1 MSSLINNRYKVIREL
16 GKGGMGAV
24 TLVEDVLHTQQFL
37 ALKTIHS
44 DLLTQRNLAQ
54 FKYEFTAMAQ
64 VRHPNLVEVYDF
76 GVLAD
81 TQDYFFTMEYVPGED
96 WATAAA
102 RHQQVGDDESWL
114 YTVIAQVCRALQH
127 IHNHG
132 FVHYDVKPRNVRIT
146 PEGQV
151 KLMDFGLIGQPH
163 GKGQLLVRGTPE
175 YIAPELIRRDAVD
188 HRADLYSLGVSLYEI
203 AVGELPFKDES
214 STTVLKQHIEKP
226 LPVSPLEHPALSPVL
241 RTLIVKLLAKD
252 PDQRYRSANQVIA
265 TLNLLT
271 SSSFPLESHESR
283 SHTTQRSKFVG
294 RKFEVALLHERLK
307 RIEQGQGQLLLI
319 EGGAGAGKTRLIR
332 EARLQAQIQHVIVCE
347 GDCPEHAP
355 APYFPWIGIFKQ
367 LLASSLTV
375 QTLPTAGFALMR
387 LMPDLQEDIQAR
399 LPSLSTVPD
408 GGVPGAEDKAAL
420 LRTAVDI
427 LLAFD
432 QPLLLILEDLQNAD
446 AETLEFLTEVS
457 QRLSTAHVL
466 VLGTYRA
473 TNLDKAHPLSVLIH
487 KAQPIRYAQSAI
499 ADSSSPLPFCQL
511 LRLAPFDAEATEAMT
526 RSVLGPDADV
536 RFDAAVRSDA
546 SARSGA
552 AGAALPE
559 ALLPWLLRET
569 GGNPGFVENLLYT
582 LLEENLLRQD
592 ASGWHIDLTNI
603 PAMPSSILETAQ
615 RRLERLDETALHVLQ
630 WAAVIGQDVDVPLLG
645 KVSENSEEDLL
656 AVLSGAVD
664 RHVLVQIEQIDATL
678 YRFSNEQ
685 MRLAIYNTLT
695 QETRAHHHRRCAETL
710 MEQNTEDEAAQ
721 LLTWHFAQAGDWEQA
736 LHYAQIAADKACQV
750 YAHRSAVHCYDQALE
765 YAHCLGDAVDP
776 LTCYG
781 LLAGRAEANARLGQ
795 PQAQESD
802 LSAMADIARDLGDI
816 PRQIE
821 VTNRQVALKS
831 MVGEYTKALHLGE
844 QTLALARK
852 TGDPRLIVDSL
863 DALGEVYFRVGETEK
878 AYAYHKQA
886 LPLCREMGDLSREAH
901 VLWRL
906 GAWARILEGPTVAVG
921 YMTASLELQR
931 ALGNHG
937 GVADALNGLALQSQD
952 YAQQRYYHEQSLEIA
967 QRIGDRTRQI
977 RSFNNL
983 GLTYWYLGLY
993 PRARAYMEQ
1002 AVQMARETTSRSL
1015 LTTLL
1020 ESVGRVYLALED
1032 YETAQRTFE
1041 EGLALGQEL
1050 GEYYGQSFH
1059 MLGLGQVLLHKG
1071 ELTAAHDMFA
1081 GACAIQ
1087 QERKALAGLFTSQAR
1102 LGATYLALNDWP
1114 QAMQYTQDAL
1124 KTLDIVRTGE
1134 LSPQEVWWCRYQ
1146 VLRGAPDPAQY
1157 ADEAWEALQ
1166 QAYKVMMEGI
1176 ATLSDEGLRRN
1187 YLNKVKINR
1196 DIITEW
1202 TRQTAERRRGQN
1214 LEAVLFNVDLEQDAA
1229 AEAER
1234 LQDRLKRVL
1243 DISVRMNETHD
1254 AEFLLNYVMDQVIE
1268 LSGAERGVLV
1278 LFTTNRQMDYRVA
1291 VGIDLQELA
1300 EGKAQISYSMLE
1312 TVTQTRQPVLLQ
1324 DALTDERF
1332 GLQDSVLELNLRS
1345 LLCVPLIA
1353 HADLIGLIYSDNRSV
1368 SGRFSHADL
1377 NLMMIFA
1384 NQAATAIEN
1393 ARLYGDLRQANDE
1406 LAEWSHTLEERVA
1419 QRTAEVE
1426 AANNTLSRRAVQ
1438 LETISQVGRQITSIL
1453 DLDVLL
1459 ERVVGL
1465 IQTQFDYYF
1474 VGVWLADEAQGV
1486 LRLHAGT
1493 DNLAKKLHRSNF
1505 FIPLDAQSL
1514 NASAY
1519 RMGEVRL
1526 VQDVN
1531 EVPDFMRLNDLPDLA
1546 SEIVLPLQ
1554 VGAMRF
1560 GTLNIGSSQ
1569 LGQFIAE
1576 DEVVLHGLADQI
1588 AIAIRNAQLYALEQK
1603 RLRSTESLEKSG
1615 RELTSSLDMSEV
1627 PNRILAL
1634 LNALVPYERGML
1646 LIRQGDVLTPVAYHG
1661 LLDTHYAGALQ
1672 ISINEGDV
1680 YQQLESLR
1688 RPLIIADV
1696 TQEHGWSQ
1704 LPQLPLNRSW
1714 LGVLLIAKG
1723 CAIGMVSL
1731 TRREANAFSEDD
1743 AMWVQAFA
1751 AQASIALEN
1760 ARYYAEIVRL
1770 NEQLEQIV
1778 RQRTEELRKANTILA
1793 RIDKT
1798 KSDFIDIAAHELRT
1812 PLTVII
1818 GFSQM
1823 LRRNLPIEIG
1833 TRVES
1838 HLDGISTGAN
1848 RMKLII
1854 NSMLD
1859 VARIDSQTLEML
1871 RQDVNLADIIQRL
1884 HANLSEAIQRRKQE
1898 FTITGVKD
1906 LPEIQGD
1913 PELLQKVF
1921 LHLITNA
1928 IKYTP
1933 DGGKITVAGSLATLD
1948 DQVPGVEIVISDTG
1962 IGINMEDQELVF
1974 EKFYQTG
1981 KIDFHSS
1988 GQTEFKAGG
1997 PGLGLAI
2004 ARGVILAHAGKIWVE
2019 SLRND
2024 DQKLPGSKFH
2034 VQLPLESRS
2043 LS

>member
-24 TLVEDVLHTQQFL
+24 TLVEDVLYPQHNL
-37 ALKTIHS
+37 ALKTIHG

-76 GVLAD
+76 GILAD

-96 WATAAA
+96 WAAAAA
-102 RHQQVGDDESWL
+102 RHRQAGDDESWL
-114 YTVIAQVCRALQH
+114 YAVVAQVCRALQH

-146 PEGQV
+146 AEGQV

-175 YIAPELIRRDAVD
+175 YVAPELIRRDAVD

-214 STTVLKQHIEKP
+214 STTVLRQHVEKTM
-226 LPVSPLEHPALSPVL
+226 PVSPMDHPALSPVL
-241 RTLIVKLLAKD
+241 RTLIVKLIAKD
-252 PDQRYRSANQVIA
+252 PDQRYGSANQVIA
-265 TLNLLT
+265 ALNTLT
-271 SSSFPLESHESR
+271 GSAFPLESHETR
-283 SHTTQRSKFVG
+283 AHTAQRSKFVG
-294 RKFEVALLHERLK
+294 RAFEVTLLLDRLK
-307 RIEQGQGQLLLI
+307 RVERGEGQLLLI
-319 EGGAGAGKTRLIR
+319 EGGAGAGKTRLAR

-347 GDCPEHAP
+347 GNCPERAQ
-355 APYFPWIGIFKQ
+355 APYSPWISIFKQ
-367 LLASSLTV
+367 LLASPLPMP
-375 QTLPTAGFALMR
+375 TLATAGFALTQ

-399 LPSLSTVPD
+399 LPSSSAAPEGD
-408 GGVPGAEDKAAL
+408 ACGSEDKVSL
-420 LRTAVDI
+420 LRTAVDV
-427 LLAFD
+427 LLTFD

-446 AETLEFLTEVS
+446 AETLEFLTELS
-457 QRLSTAHVL
+457 QQLTTSRVL
-466 VLGTYRA
+466 TLGTYRA
-473 TNLDKAHPLSVLIH
+473 VSMDKAHPLSVLIH
-487 KAQPIRYAQSAI
+487 KAQPIRYAHGPVVDPSA
-499 ADSSSPLPFCQL
+499 PLPFCQL
-511 LRLAPFDAEATEAMT
+511 LRLAPFDAGATEAMV
-526 RSVLGPDADV
+526 RSVLGPGEDGSIGEAGDG
-536 RFDAAVRSDA
+536 A
-546 SARSGA
+546 S
-552 AGAALPE
+552 LPE
-559 ALLPWLLRET
+559 DLLPWLLSET
-569 GGNPGFVENLLYT
+569 GGNPGFIENLLYT
-582 LLEENLLRQD
+582 LLEENLLHRD

-615 RRLERLDETALHVLQ
+615 RRLARLDDASLRILQ

-656 AVLSGAVD
+656 AVLSVAVD
-664 RHVLVQIEQIDATL
+664 RHVLVQIEQVDATL

-695 QETRAHHHRRCAETL
+695 QEDRAHHHRRCAETL
-710 MEQNTEDEAAQ
+710 MEQNAEEAAE
-721 LLTWHFAQAGDWEQA
+721 LLTWHFAQAGEWEQA
-736 LHYAQIAADKACQV
+736 LRYAQIAANKACQV
-750 YAHRSAVHCYDQALE
+750 YAHRSAVRCYDQALE
-765 YAHCLGDAVDP
+765 FAQCLGDAVEP
-776 LTCYG
+776 LTCYD
-781 LLAGRAEANARLGQ
+781 LLAGRAEANSRLAQ
-795 PQAQESD
+795 HQAQESD
-802 LSAMADIARDLGDI
+802 LSAMADIARSLDDI

-821 VTNRQVALKS
+821 VMNRQVALKC
-831 MVGEYTKALHLGE
+831 MVGEFTKALHLGD
-844 QTLALARK
+844 QTLTLARK
-852 TGDPRLIVDSL
+852 IGDPRLIVDSL
-863 DALGEVYFRVGETEK
+863 DALGEVYFRMGETEK

-901 VLWRL
+901 ILWRL
-906 GAWARILEGPTVAVG
+906 GAWARVLEGPTVANG

-937 GVADALNGLALQSQD
+937 GVADALNELALLSPD
-952 YAQQRYYHEQSLEIA
+952 YAQQRDYHEQSLEIA
-967 QRIGDRTRQI
+967 QHIGDRTRQV

-993 PRARAYMEQ
+993 PRARAYLEQ
-1002 AVQMARETTSRSL
+1002 AVQMARETTSRSRML
-1015 LTTLL
+1015 PLL
-1020 ESVGRVYLALED
+1020 ESMGRVYLALED
-1032 YETAQRTFE
+1032 YESAQRTFE
-1041 EGLALGQEL
+1041 EGLALAQEL
-1050 GEYYGQSFH
+1050 GEFYGRSFH
-1059 MLGLGQVLLHKG
+1059 QLGLGQVFWQNG
-1071 ELTAAHDMFA
+1071 ELEAARDLFVEAH
-1081 GACAIQ
+1081 AIQ
-1087 QERKALAGLFTSQAR
+1087 QERKMLAALFTTQAWW
-1102 LGATYLALNDWP
+1102 GAISLALGDWP
-1114 QAMQYTQDAL
+1114 KAMQHTQEAL
-1124 KTLDIVRTGE
+1124 QTLEIVRNGE
-1134 LSPQEVWWCRYQ
+1134 FPPQEVWWYRYQ
-1146 VLRGAPDPAQY
+1146 VLRAAPDPAKY
-1157 ADEAWEALQ
+1157 ANEAWEALQ
-1166 QAYKVMMEGI
+1166 QAYKAMMEGI

-1202 TRQTAERRRGQN
+1202 TRQIAERRREQGLDDGRLN
-1214 LEAVLFNVDLEQDAA
+1214 VEVERDAV
-1229 AEAER
+1229 AEAAQ
-1234 LQDRLKRVL
+1234 LQERLKRVF

-1254 AEFLLNYVMDQVIE
+1254 AEFLLTYVMDQVIE
-1268 LSGAERGVLV
+1268 LSGAERGVLI
-1278 LFTTNRQMDYRVA
+1278 LFTANRQMDYRVA
-1291 VGIDLQELA
+1291 VGVDLQELPR
-1300 EGKAQISYSMLE
+1300 GKAEISYSVLE
-1312 TVTQTRQPVLLQ
+1312 TVTQTRQPVLMQ
-1324 DALTDERF
+1324 DTLTDERF
-1332 GLQDSVLELNLRS
+1332 GMQDAVLELNLRS

-1393 ARLYGDLRQANDE
+1393 ARLYGDLLRANDA
-1406 LAEWSHTLEERVA
+1406 LAGWSHTLEERVA

-1426 AANNTLSRRAVQ
+1426 SANNALSRRAVQ
-1438 LETISQVGRQITSIL
+1438 LETIAQVGRQVTSIL

-1474 VGVWLADEAQGV
+1474 VGVWLMDEAQGV
-1486 LRLHAGT
+1486 LRLYAGT
-1493 DNLAKKLHRSNF
+1493 NNMAQRLHQVNF
-1505 FIPLDAQSL
+1505 FIPLDAQSI

-1519 RMGEVRL
+1519 RSGEVRL
-1526 VQDVN
+1526 VQNVS
-1531 EVPDFMRLNDLPDLA
+1531 EVSDFMHLSDLPDLA

-1554 VGAMRF
+1554 VGDIRF
-1560 GTLNIGSSQ
+1560 GTLNIGSNRSE
-1569 LGQFIAE
+1569 QFVAE
-1576 DEVVLHGLADQI
+1576 DEVVLGGLADQI

-1627 PNRILAL
+1627 PNRILVL

-1646 LIRQGDVLTPVAYHG
+1646 LIRQGDVLVPVAHHG
-1661 LLDTHYAGALQ
+1661 LLDSRHAGALH
-1672 ISINEGDV
+1672 ISISEGDV
-1680 YQQLESLR
+1680 YRQLETLR
-1688 RPLIIADV
+1688 RPLIIGDV
-1696 TQEHGWSQ
+1696 SQEPGWSQ
-1704 LPQLPLNRSW
+1704 IPQLPLNRSW
-1714 LGVLLIAKG
+1714 LGVLLVAKG

-1760 ARYYAEIVRL
+1760 ARYHAEIVRL

-1823 LRRNLPIEIG
+1823 LHRNLPVEIG
-1833 TRVES
+1833 SRVENY
-1838 HLDGISTGAN
+1838 LDGITTGAN

-1859 VARIDSQTLEML
+1859 VARIDSQTLQMSH
-1871 RQDVNLADIIQRL
+1871 QDVSLFDIVHRIQT
-1884 HANLSEAIQRRKQE
+1884 NLSDAIRRRKLE
-1898 FTITGVKD
+1898 FTIAGLAD

-1913 PELLQKVF
+1913 SELLQKVF
-1921 LHLITNA
+1921 FHLITNA

-1933 DGGKITVAGSLATLD
+1933 DGGKITVAGKLMTLD
-1948 DQVPGVEIVISDTG
+1948 DQIPGVEVTIRDTG
-1962 IGINMEDQELVF
+1962 VGINLEDQELIF

-2004 ARGVILAHAGKIWVE
+2004 ARGVILAHAGKIWAE
-2019 SLRND
+2019 SPGND
-2024 DQKLPGSKFH
+2024 EQQFPGSTFH

-2043 LS
+2043 FS